1 VLCGAPLLSDVSS
14 KARCGTAHAC
24 CLSRCADAPPQFV
37 ADRRPG
43 ALAAWSW
50 AHLSR
55 VLGAEEEEAERD
67 EDAPAPTAPTF
78 PCYVSAPGKDRFIIC
93 DDAKNVCSSP
103 YFIRV
108 RARCARMHTNAW
120 HRQR

>member
-1 VLCGAPLLSDVSS
+1 M
-14 KARCGTAHAC
+14 
-24 CLSRCADAPPQFV
+24 

-55 VLGAEEEEAERD
+55 VLGAEEEDAERD
-67 EDAPAPTAPTF
+67 EDVPAPTAPTF

-93 DDAKNVCSSP
+93 DDAKNVYSSP
-103 YFIRV
+103 YFIRA
-108 RARCARMHTNAW
+108 RAGCTRTRTTAW
-120 HRQR
+120 QQQC